1 MGVGTLFT
9 ANDSLVVEA
18 GLVVEG
24 VALVV
29 LAGVVGLLSSS
40 FFADLGVAAGLG
52 VELFSLP
59 LFLPEVGVLGVVFT
73 CIFKKR
79 VNTMTTTD
87 FLNTLQSSLVPRPY
101 SQLFSVVH

>member
-9 ANDSLVVEA
+9 ADDSLIVEP

-29 LAGVVGLLSSS
+29 LAGVA
-40 FFADLGVAAGLG
+40 ADLGVVLGVVTGLG

-59 LFLPEVGVLGVVFT
+59 LFSPEAGVLGVVFAYK
-73 CIFKKR
+73 FD
-79 VNTMTTTD
+79 NT
-87 FLNTLQSSLVPRPY
+87 VK
-101 SQLFSVVH
+101 